1 MTNYG
6 KKYLVPAEISD
17 DANKRDFSTFQEPPL
32 RREKNLVHVIPN
44 VLAARKMPKINKT
57 LKNLEKVNHCT
68 DSVNGGKGRIQGN
81 WERG

>member
-1 MTNYG
+1 MTRIKLND
-6 KKYLVPAEISD
+6 I
-17 DANKRDFSTFQEPPL
+17 RDFSTFQEPPL
-32 RREKNLVHVIPN
+32 RREKNLVHVIPK

-68 DSVNGGKGRIQGN
+68 DSVNEGKGRIQGN